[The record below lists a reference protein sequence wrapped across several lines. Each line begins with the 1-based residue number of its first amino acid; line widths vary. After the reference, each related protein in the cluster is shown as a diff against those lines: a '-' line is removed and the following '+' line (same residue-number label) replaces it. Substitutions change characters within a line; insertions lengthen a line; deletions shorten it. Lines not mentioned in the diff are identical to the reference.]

1 MNTAALSA
9 PLDRF
14 LTRVKS
20 LGDRIRTDADA
31 IEAASG
37 DESGLPDGIAGAV
50 LKPVSVEE
58 VSLIAREAAALAV
71 PLIGRGGGTGKAGAG
86 IPLGGEVVVDLTLMN
101 KILEFRP
108 QDLYAVVQPG
118 VITRD
123 LDRAANEHGLFYPPD
138 PSSWES
144 STIGG
149 NIATNAGG
157 PRAVKYGVTQR
168 YVWGLQIVLAGGD
181 VLRVGKHS
189 LKGVVG
195 LDLTSL
201 IVGSEG
207 TLGLVTEA
215 TMHVIPAPR
224 AVETAWLDF
233 TDLHA
238 ASKAAEKIF
247 QAGLTP
253 RMMEL
258 LDPIA
263 IEVVRPKVAF
273 PIDPSAKACLLLEAD
288 GDQAAA
294 EADLLRMCEIALE
307 EGALNSI
314 IARSDKD
321 RDNLRRGRRLVS
333 SSLKEKYPWKFSDDI
348 SVPRSKIADLLAE
361 AAEGAKKTGVLT
373 AAYGHLGDGNLHVN
387 FLCESKE
394 QRVLAHQV
402 RLDLMRRAVAMGGT
416 MSGEHGIG
424 LTKRDEL
431 TLEQSKEVIDL
442 QKRIKKAFD
451 PSNIMNPGKVWP
463 E

>member
-1 MNTAALSA
+1 MKRPNGLDSFLS
-9 PLDRF
+9 
-14 LTRVKS
+14 RVGKV
-20 LGDRIRTDADA
+20 LGERARTDDDA
-31 IEAASG
+31 LRAAAG
-37 DESGLPDGIAGAV
+37 DESGLPDGMPSAL
-50 LKPVSVEE
+50 LKPLSVDE
-58 VSLIAREAAALAV
+58 VSLIAREAAELAV
-71 PLIGRGGGTGKAGAG
+71 PLIARGGGTGKAGAG
-86 IPLGGEVVVDLTLMN
+86 IPTEGEVVVDLMGMN
-101 KILEFRP
+101 RILEMRP

-168 YVWGLQIVLAGGD
+168 YVWGLQMVLAGGD
-181 VLRVGKHS
+181 VIRVGRHS

-215 TMHVIPAPR
+215 TMHIIPAPR

-233 TDLHA
+233 TDVHA
-238 ASKAAEKIF
+238 ASRAAEKIF
-247 QAGLTP
+247 KAGLTP

-263 IEVVRPKVAF
+263 IDVVRPKVAF
-273 PIDPSAKACLLLEAD
+273 PIDASAKACLLLEAD
-288 GDQAAA
+288 GDADRA
-294 EADLLRMCEIALE
+294 EGDLLRMCEIALE
-307 EGALNSI
+307 DGALNSI
-314 IARSDKD
+314 IGRNDKE

-333 SSLKEKYPWKFSDDI
+333 SSLKERYPWKFSDDI
-348 SVPRSKIADLLAE
+348 AVPRSRIPDLLDE
-361 AAEGAKKTGVLT
+361 AARAADRAGMRT
-373 AAYGHLGDGNLHVN
+373 AAYGHLGDGNLHIN
-387 FLCESKE
+387 FLCESKDQRE
-394 QRVLAHQV
+394 QANKV
-402 RLDLMRRAVAMGGT
+402 RLDLMRHTVAMGGT

-431 TLEQSKEVIDL
+431 ELEQSREVIAL
-442 QKRIKKAFD
+442 QRRIKAVFD
-451 PSNIMNPGKVWP
+451 PTNIMNPGKIWP
-463 E
+463 LP

>member
-1 MNTAALSA
+1 MKRPPAL
-9 PLDRF
+9 DTF

-20 LGDRIRTDADA
+20 LGDRVRTDDDA
-31 IEAASG
+31 LHAASG
-37 DESGLPDGIAGAV
+37 DESGLPDGLASAV
-50 LKPVSVEE
+50 VKPVSVEE
-58 VSLIAREAAALAV
+58 VSVIAREAAALAV
-71 PLIGRGGGTGKAGAG
+71 PLIPRGGGTGKAGAG
-86 IPLGGEVVVDLTLMN
+86 IPTNGEVVVDLTLMN
-101 KILEFRP
+101 KILEVRP
-108 QDLYAVVQPG
+108 QDLYAVAQPG

-123 LDRAANEHGLFYPPD
+123 LDKAVNEFGLFYPPD

-168 YVWGLQIVLAGGD
+168 YVWGLQMVLAGGE
-181 VLRVGKHS
+181 VIRTGKHS
-189 LKGVVG
+189 MKGVVG

-215 TMHVIPAPR
+215 TMHIIPSPR

-233 TDLHA
+233 PDVHV

-258 LDPIA
+258 LDTVA
-263 IEVVRPKVAF
+263 IDVVRPKVAF
-273 PIDPSAKACLLLEAD
+273 PIDASSKACLLLEAD
-288 GDQAAA
+288 GNEETAQ
-294 EADLLRMCEIALE
+294 ADLYRMCEIALE
-307 EGALNSI
+307 NGALNSI
-314 IARSDKD
+314 IGRNDKE

-348 SVPRSKIADLLAE
+348 SVPRSKIAALLDE
-361 AAEGAKKTGVLT
+361 AAEGAQKTGMLT

-387 FLCESKE
+387 FLCETKE
-394 QRVLAHQV
+394 QREPANKV

-431 TLEQSKEVIDL
+431 HLEQSNEVIAL

-451 PSNIMNPGKVWP
+451 PTNIMNPGKVWP